1 MNRRKM
7 RDFIHSRSGPIA
19 GLLLVFLLPGT
30 AAANDLTI
38 IVHGVKDDRGVV
50 RVDVCDKANFQTD
63 KCPYKAH
70 TPSVPGD
77 TVIEFR
83 DLPPGI
89 YAVQAFQ
96 DANNDGEMQQNFLGV
111 PREGVG
117 FGNGAKIG
125 LSAPSFEASSTDVTG
140 PSARTEVTLRYF

>member
-1 MNRRKM
+1 M
-7 RDFIHSRSGPIA
+7 RDFPLHRSFLTA
-19 GLLLVFLLPGT
+19 GLLLAFLVPRT

-50 RVDVCDKANFQTD
+50 RADVCDKANFQTD

-77 TVIEFR
+77 TVIEIR
-83 DLPPGI
+83 GLPPGT

-125 LSAPSFEASSTDVTG
+125 LSAPSFEASSVDLTV
-140 PSARTEVTLRYF
+140 PSATTEVTLRYF